1 MYSFG
6 SETASMRSRG
16 VHEVTLYNSELP
28 PEIRASI
35 RRGVKAGFYRIVV
48 LSPEALHSPT
58 TIRWLAD
65 EDVGLLVVDEAH
77 CISEMGHDFRPDY
90 RTLPVAMRRMLG
102 IGIDRDLPPPG
113 ERMSVLALTGTAS
126 PAVRD
131 DIIRALS

>member
-1 MYSFG
+1 
-6 SETASMRSRG
+6 
-16 VHEVTLYNSELP
+16 
-28 PEIRASI
+28 
-35 RRGVKAGFYRIVV
+35 
-48 LSPEALHSPT
+48 
-58 TIRWLAD
+58 
-65 EDVGLLVVDEAH
+65 
-77 CISEMGHDFRPDY
+77 MGHDFRPDY